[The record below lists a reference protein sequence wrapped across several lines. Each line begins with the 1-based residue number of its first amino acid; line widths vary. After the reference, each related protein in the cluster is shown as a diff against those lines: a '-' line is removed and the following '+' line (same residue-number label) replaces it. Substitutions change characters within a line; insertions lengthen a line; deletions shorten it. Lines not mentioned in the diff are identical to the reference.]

1 MYINTV
7 HFFSKPWGGAE
18 SNPMRSLVSDQCYFY
33 AKYDKNYA
41 STSIGVLRG
50 GPRGPCPPPP
60 KIDYKCSKLEVAAQ
74 QGVVNSRSS
83 TNKVYQS
90 KKFLEIFHNIDYLF
104 DKHR

>member
-18 SNPMRSLVSDQCYFY
+18 NNPMRSLVSDQCYFY
-33 AKYDKNYA
+33 AKYDKNA

-60 KIDYKCSKLEVAAQ
+60 LKLII
-74 QGVVNSRSS
+74 GVVNSRPQ
-83 TNKVYQS
+83 TNKV
-90 KKFLEIFHNIDYLF
+90 
-104 DKHR
+104 